1 MPQFSSLFEKQ
12 KTVAIA
18 LTAGLLAG
26 IVGGAGTILTLS
38 AANVPGLTNS
48 DGTANTVNSKQH
60 LVLEESSAITD
71 AVKKVSTSVVS
82 ISTTRNIQDFFSG
95 QVVQQKGGGTGF
107 VLTSDGLIVTNKHV
121 VSDTSAEYS
130 VITSDGK
137 SYTAK
142 VLSRDSLNDL
152 AVIKIEATGLK
163 PVELG
168 DSAAL
173 NVGQWVIAIGNAL
186 GEFQNSVTVGVVS
199 AKERQLSASGE
210 SLDGLIQTDAA
221 INPGNSGGPLVNLAG
236 QVVGINT
243 AIAGGA
249 EGIGFAINIDSVKTA
264 LDSVLKT
271 GKIVRP
277 YLGVRYL
284 SLNKE
289 IAQSSKLP
297 VDKGALVY
305 RGPGITDLA
314 VIPSSPADKAGIK
327 ENDIITKINGQEIN
341 ETTSLVSLLQKY
353 KVSDTISVTFLRQG
367 QEIKVDVKLE
377 EQK

>member
-1 MPQFSSLFEKQ
+1 MATPFERQ
-12 KTVAIA
+12 KTVALA
-18 LTAGLLAG
+18 LGAGLLAG
-26 IVGGAGTILTLS
+26 ILGGAGTILSLS
-38 AANVPGLTNS
+38 VLHVPAINNAENAFNTSN
-48 DGTANTVNSKQH
+48 GTTKQQ
-60 LVLEESSAITD
+60 LVLEESSAVTD
-71 AVKKVSTSVVS
+71 AVKKVSPSVVS
-82 ISTTRNIQDFFSG
+82 ISTSRNIQDFFSG
-95 QVVQQKGGGTGF
+95 QTVQQTGGGTGF

-121 VSDTSAEYS
+121 VADAGAEYT

-137 SYTAK
+137 SYKAT
-142 VLSRDSLNDL
+142 VLSRDTFNDL
-152 AVIKIEATGLK
+152 AVVKIDATGLK

-186 GEFQNSVTVGVVS
+186 GQFQNSVTVGVVS

-243 AIAGGA
+243 AIAGNA

-264 LDSVLKT
+264 LDSVEKT

-284 SLNKE
+284 SINKE

-305 RGPGITDLA
+305 RGTGAADVAVVPG
-314 VIPSSPADKAGIK
+314 SPADKAGLK

-353 KVSDTISVTFLRQG
+353 KVGDTISLSILRQG

>member
-1 MPQFSSLFEKQ
+1 MAQTPFERQ
-12 KTVAIA
+12 KLVATA
-18 LTAGLLAG
+18 LGAGLLAG
-26 IVGGAGTILTLS
+26 ILGGAGAFLGMT
-38 AANVPGLTNS
+38 AMNVPGVNS
-48 DGTANTVNSKQH
+48 LGNVNTVTKKEH

-71 AVKKVSTSVVS
+71 AVKKVSVSVVS

-95 QVVQQKGGGTGF
+95 QITQQKGGGTGF

-121 VSDTSAEYS
+121 VSDTAAEYS

-137 SYTAK
+137 SYKAT
-142 VLSRDSLNDL
+142 VLSRDPFNDL
-152 AVIKIEATGLK
+152 AVVKIDATGLK

-199 AKERQLSASGE
+199 AKERQLSASGT

-243 AIAGGA
+243 AIAGNA

-289 IAQSSKLP
+289 IAQSSNLP

-305 RGPGITDLA
+305 RGTGPADLA
-314 VIPSSPADKAGIK
+314 VIPSSPADKAGIR
-327 ENDIITKINGQEIN
+327 ENDIITKLNGQEIN
-341 ETTSLVSLLQKY
+341 ETTSLISLLQKY
-353 KVSDTISVTFLRQG
+353 KVGETIALTVLRQG

>member
-1 MPQFSSLFEKQ
+1 MPQFPSLFEKQ

-18 LTAGLLAG
+18 LVAGLLAG

-38 AANVPGLTNS
+38 AVNVPGLNNG
-48 DGTANTVNSKQH
+48 DGTTNPVISKQH

-121 VSDTSAEYS
+121 VSDTAAEYS

-199 AKERQLSASGE
+199 AKERQLTASGE

-305 RGPGITDLA
+305 RGTAITDLA
-314 VIPSSPADKAGIK
+314 VIPGSPADKAGIK

-353 KVSDTISVTFLRQG
+353 KVGDTISVSFLRQG

>member
-1 MPQFSSLFEKQ
+1 MSQTPFERQ
-12 KTVAIA
+12 KTIAVA
-18 LTAGLLAG
+18 LGAGLLAG
-26 IVGGAGTILTLS
+26 VLGGAGAILGLS
-38 AANVPGLTNS
+38 AMNVPGVNNLANVTNPV
-48 DGTANTVNSKQH
+48 TRKEH

-71 AVKKVSTSVVS
+71 AVKKISASVVS
-82 ISTTRNIQDFFSG
+82 VSTTRSIQDYFSG
-95 QVVQQKGGGTGF
+95 QVYQQKGGGTGF

-121 VSDTSAEYS
+121 VSDATAEYS

-137 SYTAK
+137 SYKATI
-142 VLSRDSLNDL
+142 LSRDPYNDL
-152 AVIKIEATGLK
+152 AVIKIDATGLK

-199 AKERQLSASGE
+199 AKERQLNAGGE

-236 QVVGINT
+236 QVIGINT
-243 AIAGGA
+243 AIAGNA

-305 RGPGITDLA
+305 RGTGPADLA

-327 ENDIITKINGQEIN
+327 ENDIITKINGQELS

-353 KVSDTISVTFLRQG
+353 KVGDTVSVTLLRQG